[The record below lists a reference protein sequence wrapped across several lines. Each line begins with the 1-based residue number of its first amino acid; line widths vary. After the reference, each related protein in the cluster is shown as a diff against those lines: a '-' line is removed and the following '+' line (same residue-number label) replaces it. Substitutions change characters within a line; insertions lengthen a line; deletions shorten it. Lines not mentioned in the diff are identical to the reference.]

1 MEIDDTNSSLAKK
14 IRNSQLSQFNY
25 ILVIG
30 KEEVMNQT
38 VNVRKRDMDVPLGS
52 MSFEEFQNILGFEVD
67 SIVSEVEKKHQLKGL
82 YKNEE
87 IY

>member
-1 MEIDDTNSSLAKK
+1 
-14 IRNSQLSQFNY
+14 
-25 ILVIG
+25 
-30 KEEVMNQT
+30 MNQT

-87 IY
+87 IYQGNANEEISYDNLKKYEK

>member
-1 MEIDDTNSSLAKK
+1 
-14 IRNSQLSQFNY
+14 
-25 ILVIG
+25 
-30 KEEVMNQT
+30 MNQT

-82 YKNEE
+82 FKNEE
-87 IY
+87 IYQGNANEEISYENLKKYEK